1 MLRSVSSPAAATTNG
16 RFLRRGLLPALIAMT
31 WVTPAFAADLLT
43 IARDALNNNSELGSV
58 RAQSQ
63 SVEAGLDVQRGDLL
77 PQVNLRG
84 NAAHTR
90 QFESQTQS
98 STGGGADFGNLDESQ
113 RQILQAL
120 RNNSSASVNEDNVNS
135 VSFTLEATQALFDAI
150 DRREVERSEREIDQ
164 QVYVLAATEQQVLIN
179 VSSAYFDI
187 LRAYDVLEARLAQER
202 AIGRQLEQAREQFEV
217 GLIAITEVE
226 EAQARFDQSRA
237 IRIAAESD
245 LQVSFEALE
254 RLTGKR
260 YSSIE
265 ALDEEFP
272 VVLPTPAGRDLWVE
286 MAITNNPLILA
297 EQAGVEVSKSS
308 VNIAK
313 ALRLPSVDAF
323 ASYQYADNDADGIQ
337 GHDATGELG
346 VKLDWPIYTGGSTQA
361 SIRQSTYRLEASQF
375 DFEAQRRETVQQ
387 VRSLYTQVS
396 NDVSTVEARQQAI
409 VSNRSALDATRAGYE
424 VGTRNIVDVLNAE
437 QNLYNA
443 FSDYAQARYDYVINL
458 LSLHQQSGILD
469 VEVINELND
478 WLRGDSI
485 TFTLPEDSAEKRSDS
500 VTNIGNRP
508 RLDDR

>member
-1 MLRSVSSPAAATTNG
+1 MLRFISSPASAATNG

-31 WVTPAFAADLLT
+31 WVTPTFAADLLT

-77 PQVNLRG
+77 PQVNLG
-84 NAAHTR
+84 GSAAHTR
-90 QFESQTQS
+90 QFDSQS
-98 STGGGADFGNLDESQ
+98 STRQIDGGAA
-113 RQILQAL
+113 QATGSD
-120 RNNSSASVNEDNVNS
+120 RFNS
-135 VSFTLEATQALFDAI
+135 VSLTLEASQALFDAI
-150 DRREVERSEREIDQ
+150 NRREVERSEREIDQ

-187 LRAYDVLEARLAQER
+187 LRAHDILEARRAQER

-245 LQVSFEALE
+245 LQVNFEVLE

-265 ALDEEFP
+265 ALDEAFP
-272 VVLPTPAGRDLWVE
+272 VDLPTPTGRDPWVE
-286 MAITNNPLILA
+286 MAIVNNPLVLA

-313 ALRLPSVDAF
+313 ALRLPIVDAF
-323 ASYQYADNDADGIQ
+323 ASYQYADNDIDGVQ
-337 GHDATGELG
+337 GNDATGQLG
-346 VKLDWPIYTGGSTQA
+346 VGLNWPIYTGGSTQA
-361 SIRQSTYRLEASQF
+361 SIRQSTYLLEASQF
-375 DFEAQRRETVQQ
+375 DFEAQRRDTVQQ

-458 LSLHQQSGILD
+458 LALHQQAGILD

-485 TFTLPEDSAEKRSDS
+485 TFTLPEDNAEQRSDS
-500 VTNIGNRP
+500 VTNIGDRP
-508 RLDDR
+508 RLNDR

>member
-1 MLRSVSSPAAATTNG
+1 MLRFISSPASVATNG

-31 WVTPAFAADLLT
+31 WVTPVFAADLLT
-43 IARDALNNNSELGSV
+43 IARDALGNNSELGAA

-77 PQVNLRG
+77 PQVNLGG

-90 QFESQTQS
+90 QFESQT
-98 STGGGADFGNLDESQ
+98 STQQQQFGGASDRF
-113 RQILQAL
+113 
-120 RNNSSASVNEDNVNS
+120 NS
-135 VSFTLEATQALFDAI
+135 VSLTLEASQALFDAI
-150 DRREVERSEREIDQ
+150 NQREVERSEREIGQ

-179 VSSAYFDI
+179 VASAYFDI
-187 LRAYDVLEARLAQER
+187 LRAHDVLEARRAQER

-245 LQVSFEALE
+245 LQVSFEVLE

-272 VVLPTPAGRDLWVE
+272 VALPTPAGRDHWVE
-286 MAITNNPLILA
+286 MAITNNPLVLA

-323 ASYQYADNDADGIQ
+323 ASYQYADNDIDGIQ
-337 GHDATGELG
+337 GHDATGQLG
-346 VKLDWPIYTGGSTQA
+346 VGLNWPIYTGGRTQA
-361 SIRQSTYRLEASQF
+361 SIRQSTYLLEASQF
-375 DFEAQRRETVQQ
+375 DFEAQRRDTVQQ

-409 VSNRSALDATRAGYE
+409 VSNESALDATRAGYE

-458 LSLHQQSGILD
+458 LALHQQSGILD
-469 VEVINELND
+469 VEVVNELND
-478 WLRGDSI
+478 WLQGDSI
-485 TFTLPEDSAEKRSDS
+485 TFTLPEDNAEQRSDS
-500 VTNIGNRP
+500 VTNIGDRP
-508 RLDDR
+508 RLNDR